1 VPCPLITAAAVKSL
15 DERLGCE
22 LIGEIRTEAALGVAV
37 DGVEVALEDELE
49 HLRLVHGAEDD
60 LGV

>member
-1 VPCPLITAAAVKSL
+1 L

-22 LIGEIRTEAALGVAV
+22 LIGEIRTEAALGAAV